1 MLEGDSKPADGRTQ
15 SVQVTAKE
23 QPLWG
28 HRAGP
33 SPGLGTSG
41 AQPLPSQ
48 LFVAH
53 HELLALV
60 PTLISLTSL
69 SGVTRSPWGQHPVRA
84 PLSKSAPH
92 LDSHFLPHRALSSHA
107 QVRVEIFQH
116 VS

>member
-1 MLEGDSKPADGRTQ
+1 MLEGDAKPADGRTQ

-23 QPLWG
+23 RPLWG

-33 SPGLGTSG
+33 SPGLVTSW

-53 HELLALV
+53 HELLTLV

-69 SGVTRSPWGQHPVRA
+69 SGVTRSPWGQHLAELPFPNLHLILTLILFPTEPC
-84 PLSKSAPH
+84 PLTPKS
-92 LDSHFLPHRALSSHA
+92 
-107 QVRVEIFQH
+107 E
-116 VS
+116 